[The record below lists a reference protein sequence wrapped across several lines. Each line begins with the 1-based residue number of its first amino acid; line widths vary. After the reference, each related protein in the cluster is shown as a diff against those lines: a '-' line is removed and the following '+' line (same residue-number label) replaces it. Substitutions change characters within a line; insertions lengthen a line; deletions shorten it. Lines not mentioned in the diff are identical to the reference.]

1 MPASSALRRQTNSQV
16 GFAHPRGSQQ
26 DDIFLPGNEGQ
37 CAQLLY
43 LPFVNAG
50 LERKV
55 KVLQA
60 LAVRQ
65 PGQLQPGFPALS
77 LALLLFR
84 RKQFIEKLH
93 IGLLCVEGLLQL
105 SIQKLSRSLQPHL
118 FQKALACSNSTMCRS
133 S

>member
-1 MPASSALRRQTNSQV
+1 MPDQQP
-16 GFAHPRGSQQ
+16 GEFCPPQGSQQ
-26 DDIFLPGNEGQ
+26 DNIFLPGNEGQ
-37 CAQLLY
+37 RTQLFY

-60 LAVRQ
+60 FAVRQ
-65 PGQLQPGFPALS
+65 PGQLQPGFPALP

-118 FQKALACSNSTMCRS
+118 FQKGSGMF
-133 S
+133 

>member
-1 MPASSALRRQTNSQV
+1 MTFS
-16 GFAHPRGSQQ
+16 
-26 DDIFLPGNEGQ
+26 LPGNEGQ

-65 PGQLQPGFPALS
+65 PGQLQPGFPALP

-93 IGLLCVEGLLQL
+93 ISLLCVEGLPPTEHPEVEPQSAAPFVPEGLWHVP
-105 SIQKLSRSLQPHL
+105 S
-118 FQKALACSNSTMCRS
+118 STMCRS